1 MVWRSLILFRK
12 QTPRSRFGQLLL
24 KQTIAPQL
32 QISKKQGG
40 REIKRYWQCSQTVK
54 LQKEYNSPTEF
65 IAEIL
70 CRGLQLSRGAISV
83 STGHLRGELRMSM
96 IKLKQYQ
103 HPARKFWRR
112 PAFSNK
118 ERSLHIGI
126 RLVNFTQE
134 TTGNKGKS
142 AFRCFILCPNQ
153 DHRRT
158 ENFIQIFQTVPAKSA
173 DAASGSKTTLREPD
187 NRSV

>member
-54 LQKEYNSPTEF
+54 LQKECNSPTEF

-70 CRGLQLSRGAISV
+70 CKGLQLSRGVISV

-103 HPARKFWRR
+103 HPARKFWRQT
-112 PAFSNK
+112 AFSNEKRTCTSESALWILQKKQRGIK
-118 ERSLHIGI
+118 ENL
-126 RLVNFTQE
+126 L
-134 TTGNKGKS
+134 
-142 AFRCFILCPNQ
+142 L
-153 DHRRT
+153 
-158 ENFIQIFQTVPAKSA
+158 TVGFYVHP
-173 DAASGSKTTLREPD
+173 
-187 NRSV
+187 